1 MLEIAEHR
9 AERAEFEGLMAS
21 GILRRAPHLVSFFT
35 YVCER
40 YFEGQTDQIKEYT
53 IGVEALK
60 RPPSFDPK
68 KDSIVRVEA
77 HRLRRRLNE
86 YYAAEGAKHAIQ
98 IVIPNGQ
105 YARSLSIALRSG
117 KPISIETSCI
127 RPTIWSLTSRSI
139 WAGTHSIGGK
149 AAPQIS
155 SSLFSRLRTS
165 TLLHGTVRFLEAP
178 CQGYSTSRCP
188 TRRNVDRGRNIA
200 SPIRIPHAYWLL
212 RSSFRRFAGAELGF

>member
-35 YVCER
+35 YICER
-40 YFEGQTDQIKEYT
+40 YFEGQSDQIKEYT

-86 YYAAEGAKHAIQ
+86 YYAAEGAKHAVQ

-105 YARSLSIALRSG
+105 YVPEFIHRPEVREAEFDRNSR
-117 KPISIETSCI
+117 I
-127 RPTIWSLTSRSI
+127 RQTIWSLTNRSI
-139 WAGTHSIGGK
+139 CGERIQQEVKRHQNIFASI
-149 AAPQIS
+149 
-155 SSLFSRLRTS
+155 
-165 TLLHGTVRFLEAP
+165 
-178 CQGYSTSRCP
+178 
-188 TRRNVDRGRNIA
+188 
-200 SPIRIPHAYWLL
+200 
-212 RSSFRRFAGAELGF
+212 